1 MQRELTNN
9 IVRSMYTRN
18 FTQIIHIH
26 NIENTN
32 PMKCVHK

>member
-9 IVRSMYTRN
+9 IVRILYTRN
-18 FTQIIHIH
+18 LTQIIHIY